1 MISAQNPQA
10 GPQTDRGFQLVWG
23 GWDFCFLLK
32 VEFTGV
38 GPKADEGLA
47 SESELVTFHPG
58 DSTVIRWTSSGTW
71 SDIREGL
78 LRNFIALGRQ
88 NSAFQDWESL
98 ALRELG
104 LRGCVWP
111 AWMSSS
117 AGKWELVFEFPQGMR
132 KWILFLQISVISIGT
147 DFWKTL
153 WKVQVKVLVAQSCPT
168 LCDPADCSPPGS
180 SVHEIL

>member
-32 VEFTGV
+32 LEFTGV
-38 GPKADEGLA
+38 GPKADEWLA

-58 DSTVIRWTSSGTW
+58 DLTVIRWTSGGTW

-78 LRNFIALGRQ
+78 LRNFITLGRQ

-98 ALRELG
+98 PWESLAWGALSDLP
-104 LRGCVWP
+104 GCLQVLASENWCLSSPKDEKMNSVSPNICHFNRHWLLEDTVKSESESVSPSIMSNSLWP
-111 AWMSSS
+111 RR
-117 AGKWELVFEFPQGMR
+117 L
-132 KWILFLQISVISIGT
+132 
-147 DFWKTL
+147 
-153 WKVQVKVLVAQSCPT
+153 
-168 LCDPADCSPPGS
+168 
-180 SVHEIL
+180 